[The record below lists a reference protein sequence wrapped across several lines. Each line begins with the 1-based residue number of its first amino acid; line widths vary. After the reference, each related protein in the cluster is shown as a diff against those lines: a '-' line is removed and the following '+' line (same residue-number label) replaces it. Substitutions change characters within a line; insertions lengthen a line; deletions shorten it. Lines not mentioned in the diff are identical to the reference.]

1 MYNPVDDM
9 ELDRLS
15 KEAAGKYDAPGNTN
29 WQTMQAELD
38 KVLPVEKQKRKTF
51 FFWWL
56 LPALLLGGTAL
67 WWLQNKD
74 SGAATEKNI
83 PASISNKTDN
93 NSHSKTPVSNK
104 NTIAAPQENT
114 AEKTIA
120 PKVEATNQPSVT
132 KPVPL
137 TKRLPVQKSVKDIS
151 VTGNSLMP
159 IKATGK
165 NEPLLPSSIIKTLT
179 VTPETARSN
188 EQRVID
194 KPSVLNSKNNIDPT
208 KEILNKINSE
218 NPPVTDRVV
227 AKDTNST
234 LPEVAANST
243 NNPTLSKTIQPFILK
258 GKGWSFSLLAGVDKS
273 TVKFKYGSGPG
284 INIGVLAGYYFT
296 NTWSVHTGA
305 IYTQKNYKLA
315 GEDFTAPKGSWIS
328 YYKIENVEGYCRMW
342 EVPVLIR
349 YTVNNTAKKSFF
361 VSTGLSSY
369 FMTRENY
376 TYSFYNN
383 GLPTTR
389 AASYQSTDTRI
400 LSIAHLSL
408 GFENRI
414 SKNLSL
420 QIEPYAKIPL
430 SGIGLGNIKLSSFG
444 INFSVQSRKASK
456 K

>member
-120 PKVEATNQPSVT
+120 PKVEATNQPSVN

-137 TKRLPVQKSVKDIS
+137 TKRLSVQKSVKDIA
-151 VTGNSLMP
+151 VPGNSLMP
-159 IKATGK
+159 MKATGK

-179 VTPETARSN
+179 DTPETARSN

-194 KPSVLNSKNNIDPT
+194 KPSVSNSKNNIDPT
-208 KEILNKINSE
+208 KEISNKINSE
-218 NPPVTDRVV
+218 NSPVTDRVV

-361 VSTGLSSY
+361 LSTGLSSY

-430 SGIGLGNIKLSSFG
+430 SGVGLGNIKLSSFG